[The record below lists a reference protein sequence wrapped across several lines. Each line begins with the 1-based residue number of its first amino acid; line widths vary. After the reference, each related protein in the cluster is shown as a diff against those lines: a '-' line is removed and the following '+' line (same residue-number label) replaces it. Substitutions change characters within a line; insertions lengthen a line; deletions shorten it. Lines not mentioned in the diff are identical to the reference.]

1 MKYSTRIGGLALAVM
16 AMCGCA
22 PPASDTSVGGT
33 TYRATSTIKD
43 IMDSIVDPSA
53 DAVWDSVEI
62 VATLQGT
69 EQHAP
74 KTDDDWKAVRRH
86 ALTLVEASNLLIMPG
101 RRVARPGEPAGD
113 PKIDLPPEEI
123 QKLVDGDP
131 ARWMRLAH
139 GLHDAAS
146 ATLKAIDARD
156 VNGLLSAG
164 EGLDAACEACHKTY
178 WYPERADTSSPP
190 EAGETSGRQGD
201 RR

>member
-1 MKYSTRIGGLALAVM
+1 MRYRTQVGGLALAAM
-16 AMCGCA
+16 AICGCA
-22 PPASDTSVGGT
+22 SPASDAAVGGT

-43 IMDSIVDPSA
+43 IMDSVIDPSA

-74 KTDDDWKAVRRH
+74 KTDDEWKAVRRH
-86 ALTLVEASNLLIMPG
+86 AVTLVEASNLLIMPG

-123 QKLVDGDP
+123 QKLVDGDL
-131 ARWMRLAH
+131 ARWVRLAH

-146 ATLKAIDARD
+146 TTLKAVDARD
-156 VNGLLSAG
+156 VNGLLAAG

-178 WYPERADTSSPP
+178 WYPERADTSSPR
-190 EAGETSGRQGD
+190 ETSETSGQGS